1 MARTRDLLAFR
12 PIPPNSITVPDFD
25 GLIVRAM
32 LQRAEQTGV
41 VVSIKDI
48 PAPIQELIDSAR
60 WQVAAQD
67 QPAGEA
73 RYRGDAVVVDLRR
86 DDGDA
91 GVREPR
97 TPPPGRGR
105 GRKRATPMFDPD
117 TTIGQEQS
125 VIQPDPR

>member
-67 QPAGEA
+67 PPAGVA

-97 TPPPGRGR
+97 VPRRNAAADASARRRPATRTPRSARSSP
-105 GRKRATPMFDPD
+105 
-117 TTIGQEQS
+117 
-125 VIQPDPR
+125 